1 MLMKAPLRKK
11 KGKREG
17 FPEDGARCAMAAQCA
32 VAHGTHIRVGGLYLP
47 SLADESIRGGGG
59 GVSMMDA
66 FVVSGSPSHASG
78 MAIVGV
84 LGGRNP
90 TLAVFPRRR
99 GMSMNVSSTCKK
111 K

>member
-59 GVSMMDA
+59 GGVDDGCLCGFRFPFSRVRDGHC
-66 FVVSGSPSHASG
+66 GS
-78 MAIVGV
+78 
-84 LGGRNP
+84 
-90 TLAVFPRRR
+90 FRR
-99 GMSMNVSSTCKK
+99 
-111 K
+111 

>member
-1 MLMKAPLRKK
+1 M
-11 KGKREG
+11 
-17 FPEDGARCAMAAQCA
+17 
-32 VAHGTHIRVGGLYLP
+32 
-47 SLADESIRGGGG
+47 
-59 GVSMMDA
+59 SMMDA

-111 K
+111 KVREVRVRVRLEFPNTFR